1 MTKYRITSIPQKL
14 PQAQRGFVTGNKK
27 YHIKK
32 RGPLRRTP
40 QGFRVVKNQ
49 KNIEEP
55 TNTEQT
61 MVEVQGVEQ
70 PAYWNDMQSP
80 IDRGEECPPDKY
92 MYNGE
97 CLFESEIRAI
107 IQKENEEYDA
117 KRSSKNEAFNKN
129 INDIR
134 TAANE
139 EHNRWDDEYDAN
151 YLNTFINSKKSDK
164 IKPWQ
169 RIPQYKV
176 SPEQEAEFKNN
187 FLVHKKNGFVEL
199 YPMNIVQDRIWNN
212 GFQADQFKNYWELDP
227 KQVKK
232 QLGDFMKV
240 ADQNYTA
247 EVTNTIL
254 TRAFEEGIPPAEVI
268 KGLSS
273 KVGRQFNLN
282 AKFEEPTNNIINA
295 AFAEINNLIESL
307 PGVDQSRVDQ
317 DREIFMG
324 PNASV
329 TGWENKYYNSQT
341 NLADFINY
349 QSGKIKKGNTAY
361 SDYMDK
367 YGDVGQ
373 NVGLTFAI
381 DDRMNDLRAANQQ
394 RFKNINISNAGAAAN
409 TARLEDYNI
418 AAVEYISNLGA
429 DVTKQVL
436 KQALNKAGSTAKG
449 KLEMIKAFQT
459 DPGNAMQKLL
469 EQKTGNKNE
478 IFADVRGN
486 NINKLFTDYQ
496 KQATIKPWDGVN
508 ENTIGSKIWD
518 VARHPFDYAQL
529 GQKMWDGY
537 SQSYDTRKDIEKEH
551 GVNMGLAPDDTPLAV
566 IRDWTPLQA
575 FNPFKIGSNVRK
587 GYDKGEFF
595 SALGTELI
603 EMGTKRGIAKGL
615 NAIGKGA
622 GFLKPLWSGLT
633 NPLTNAGFALEAPE
647 NFSNAYD
654 EFKAGNYESAAF
666 DAALGTMGA
675 LPVTRTLSNLGRF
688 RTAGTSGNFGFKY
701 TNPKG
706 KSLSIV
712 PNIGEDFTLGK
723 NLQNYFNTTT
733 GRQAYRDLAK
743 ELHPDILSRTGNNS
757 NIPMQKLS
765 KLKKG
770 INSLGPGYTF
780 DNGQLLKTI
789 NTPFAKMNLGRF
801 GNLNLTGLEPTPTS
815 LKNTL
820 LQSQGLRPATNNF
833 NLLGY
838 SDGGLIKAQ
847 AGAIVKGLQALGR
860 TGKTVA
866 RYANIGTIGTA
877 NTLAK
882 TLAPIKINPIHIPTF
897 GMLAGERTMI
907 GPFTGSPLNVLP
919 IGSKIADNE
928 AFRYFGD
935 TLDYA
940 KLSKTLNSADGP
952 ILRMGKNKVVSDL
965 GQWFEKGARNAAYSS
980 VFGVRADVDAPGS
993 NLRYMPSSGRNGV
1006 LIGDMSTDNPRIL
1019 DLKDSGLQIERR
1031 FPFSEKTFPIN
1042 MDKLRNDEFD
1052 WKTQGGNLQSL
1063 IERYGYAA
1071 LAAAGL
1077 ATVGTTAPQEY
1088 LDEYVTNPI
1097 KQGYQKVEDLLVNPW
1112 TQPKR
1117 KKGGLAK
1124 AQLGKIIKKGSDI
1137 AKLLKP
1143 TSEFRSTLSGMH
1155 SLGTLPGMAPI
1166 MRSLSKP
1173 PVNLNFKTPLVPK
1186 IDFKDFSDGWLARQE
1201 LSNLATF
1208 GKQPLLNRADFA
1220 NNEEMFIEKLFQK
1233 YGTDPEKM
1241 IELAQAEGISPDA
1254 ILLRSLI
1261 RLTNTSERGIFDSQ
1275 KPFYVPENWNS
1286 TNRAALWNTNYG
1298 QYKPFGKNLNEYG
1311 LMGGKLPISFGTSGD
1326 LDHYYF
1332 GQIKQNEKFL
1342 SGDYNMSPEVRSKIE
1357 LKLSGLYKKGIN
1369 QGLQEKGFDLK
1380 NPLRYTGYDA
1390 IKTLTPNKKGGVVTG
1405 LSKKEI
1411 DQYIKDGYIIED
1423 V

>member
-1 MTKYRITSIPQKL
+1 M
-14 PQAQRGFVTGNKK
+14 
-27 YHIKK
+27 
-32 RGPLRRTP
+32 
-40 QGFRVVKNQ
+40 
-49 KNIEEP
+49 KNI
-55 TNTEQT
+55 
-61 MVEVQGVEQ
+61 
-70 PAYWNDMQSP
+70 
-80 IDRGEECPPDKY
+80 IDG
-92 MYNGE
+92 MM
-97 CLFESEIRAI
+97 
-107 IQKENEEYDA
+107 
-117 KRSSKNEAFNKN
+117 
-129 INDIR
+129 
-134 TAANE
+134 
-139 EHNRWDDEYDAN
+139 YDAN

-164 IKPWQ
+164 IEPWQ
-169 RIPQYKV
+169 RIPQYDV
-176 SPEQEAEFKNN
+176 SPEEEAELKNN

-232 QLGDFMKV
+232 QLGDFMKA
-240 ADQNYTA
+240 ADENYTA
-247 EVTNTIL
+247 EVKQFIL
-254 TRAFEEGIPPAEVI
+254 TRAIEEGIPVDEVI
-268 KGLSS
+268 KGLPSR
-273 KVGRQFNLN
+273 VGQQFNLN
-282 AKFEEPTNNIINA
+282 AKFKKPTNKIINDT
-295 AFAEINNLIESL
+295 FAEINNLIESL

-317 DREIFMG
+317 DRKIFMG
-324 PNASV
+324 PDASV
-329 TGWENKYYNSQT
+329 KDWENKYHSGQT

-349 QSGKIKKGNTAY
+349 QSGKIEKGNKAY

-367 YGDVGQ
+367 YGDLGQ

-409 TARLEDYNI
+409 TARLDDYNI
-418 AAVEYISNLGA
+418 AAGEYISNLGS

-449 KLEMIKAFQT
+449 KLEMIKAFQN

-478 IFADVRGN
+478 IFADVWGN

-496 KQATIKPWDGVN
+496 KQGTIKPWAGVN

-518 VARHPFDYAQL
+518 VARHPIDAAHFAMDDRIE
-529 GQKMWDGY
+529 MWGDY
-537 SQSYDTRKDIEKEH
+537 SQSYDTRKDIYKKY
-551 GVNMGLAPDDTPLAV
+551 GVNMGLAPDDSPLAM
-566 IRDWTPLQA
+566 IRDFTPLQA
-575 FNPFKIGSNVRK
+575 LNPFKIGSNLRK

-603 EMGTKRGIAKGL
+603 DIGTKRGIAKGL

-654 EFKAGNYESAAF
+654 EFKAGNYGSAAL
-666 DAALGTMGA
+666 DATLGTMGA

-770 INSLGPGYTF
+770 INSLGPDYTF

-820 LQSQGLRPATNNF
+820 LQSQGLSPATNNF

-847 AGAIVKGLQALGR
+847 AGTIVKGLQALGKNPINVGR
-860 TGKTVA
+860 M
-866 RYANIGTIGTA
+866 ANIGTIGTV

-882 TLAPIKINPIHIPTF
+882 NIAPIMIHPARIPLF
-897 GMLAGERTMI
+897 GATIEKM
-907 GPFTGSPLNVLP
+907 GPFTGSPLNALP
-919 IGSKIADNE
+919 FYGNKMNPVDGT
-928 AFRYFGD
+928 AFRKFGD
-935 TLDYA
+935 SLDYV
-940 KLSKTLNSADGP
+940 KMFEELNPSHGPLLRPGKTQIMTEGNWAELNEPNENYSGVFGAQFD
-952 ILRMGKNKVVSDL
+952 KNVPGSDL
-965 GQWFEKGARNAAYSS
+965 GFQTI
-980 VFGVRADVDAPGS
+980 S
-993 NLRYMPSSGRNGV
+993 NRNGV
-1006 LIGDMSTDNPRIL
+1006 LVTDALGKRKPSIPL
-1019 DLKDSGLQIERR
+1019 SEPGLSFHRR
-1031 FPFSEKTFPIN
+1031 LPFSNRYIPVN

-1052 WKTQGGNLQSL
+1052 WRSQGGNLQSL

-1071 LAAAGL
+1071 AYAAAL

-1117 KKGGLAK
+1117 KKGG
-1124 AQLGKIIKKGSDI
+1124 
-1137 AKLLKP
+1137 
-1143 TSEFRSTLSGMH
+1143 
-1155 SLGTLPGMAPI
+1155 
-1166 MRSLSKP
+1166 
-1173 PVNLNFKTPLVPK
+1173 
-1186 IDFKDFSDGWLARQE
+1186 
-1201 LSNLATF
+1201 
-1208 GKQPLLNRADFA
+1208 
-1220 NNEEMFIEKLFQK
+1220 
-1233 YGTDPEKM
+1233 
-1241 IELAQAEGISPDA
+1241 
-1254 ILLRSLI
+1254 
-1261 RLTNTSERGIFDSQ
+1261 
-1275 KPFYVPENWNS
+1275 
-1286 TNRAALWNTNYG
+1286 
-1298 QYKPFGKNLNEYG
+1298 
-1311 LMGGKLPISFGTSGD
+1311 
-1326 LDHYYF
+1326 
-1332 GQIKQNEKFL
+1332 
-1342 SGDYNMSPEVRSKIE
+1342 
-1357 LKLSGLYKKGIN
+1357 
-1369 QGLQEKGFDLK
+1369 
-1380 NPLRYTGYDA
+1380 
-1390 IKTLTPNKKGGVVTG
+1390 VVTG

>member
-107 IQKENEEYDA
+107 IKKENEEYDA
-117 KRSSKNEAFNKN
+117 KIYSKNEAFKKN

-139 EHNRWDDEYDAN
+139 EHNRWDDEDDAK
-151 YLNTFINSKKSDK
+151 YLNTFIKSKKSDK
-164 IKPWQ
+164 IEPWQ
-169 RIPQYKV
+169 RISQYDV
-176 SPEQEAEFKNN
+176 SPEEEAELKNN

-212 GFQADQFKNYWELDP
+212 GFQAEQFKNFWGLDS
-227 KQVKK
+227 KQVKE
-232 QLGDFMKV
+232 QLGDLMGAAKT
-240 ADQNYTA
+240 NYEA

-254 TRAFEEGIPPAEVI
+254 TRAIKEGIPVDKVI

-273 KVGRQFNLN
+273 KVGQQFNLK
-282 AKFEEPTNNIINA
+282 ATFEKPTNKIINDT
-295 AFAEINNLIESL
+295 FAELNNVIESL
-307 PGVDQSRVDQ
+307 PGVDQSQVDQ
-317 DREIFMG
+317 DRKIFMG
-324 PNASV
+324 RNASV
-329 TGWENKYYNSQT
+329 KDWENKYHNSQT

-349 QSGKIKKGNTAY
+349 QSGQIKKYNTAY

-367 YGDVGQ
+367 YGDLGQ

-394 RFKNINISNAGAAAN
+394 RFKYNNMSNARAAAN
-409 TARLEDYNI
+409 TAKLDDYNI
-418 AAVEYISNLGA
+418 AAGEYISNLGS

-449 KLEMIKAFQT
+449 KLEILKAFQN

-478 IFADVRGN
+478 AYTDVWSN
-486 NINKLFTDYQ
+486 KINKLFTDYQ

-518 VARHPFDYAQL
+518 VARHPLDAAQFAMDPRIEMWGDYSL
-529 GQKMWDGY
+529 
-537 SQSYDTRKDIEKEH
+537 SYDTRKDIYKKY
-551 GVNMGLAPDDTPLAV
+551 GINMGLAPDDTPLAM

-575 FNPFKIGSNVRK
+575 YNPFKIGSNLRK
-587 GYDKGEFF
+587 GYDKGEFL

-603 EMGTKRGIAKGL
+603 DIGTKRGIAKGL

-838 SDGGLIKAQ
+838 SDGGLIKAPDGGSIKK
-847 AGAIVKGLQALGR
+847 ALKALQALGR
-860 TGKTVA
+860 TDKTAA

-882 TLAPIKINPIHIPTF
+882 SIVPIMIHPLRIP
-897 GMLAGERTMI
+897 MLGATVDKM
-907 GPFTGSPLNVLP
+907 GPFTGSPLNALP
-919 IGSKIADNE
+919 FYGNKMNPVDGT
-928 AFRYFGD
+928 AFRKFGD
-935 TLDYA
+935 SLDYV
-940 KLSKTLNSADGP
+940 KMFKELNPSHGPLLRTGKTQIMTEGNWAEPKEPNENYSGVFGAQFN
-952 ILRMGKNKVVSDL
+952 KNVPGSDL
-965 GQWFEKGARNAAYSS
+965 GFEKI
-980 VFGVRADVDAPGS
+980 S
-993 NLRYMPSSGRNGV
+993 NRNGV
-1006 LIGDMSTDNPRIL
+1006 LVTDALGKRKPSIPL
-1019 DLKDSGLQIERR
+1019 SEPGLSFHRR
-1031 FPFSEKTFPIN
+1031 LPFSNRYIPVN

-1052 WKTQGGNLQSL
+1052 WRSQGGNLQSL
-1063 IERYGYAA
+1063 IERYGYGAAYAAA
-1071 LAAAGL
+1071 LAGMGM
-1077 ATVGTTAPQEY
+1077 ATPQEY

-1117 KKGGLAK
+1117 KKGG
-1124 AQLGKIIKKGSDI
+1124 
-1137 AKLLKP
+1137 
-1143 TSEFRSTLSGMH
+1143 
-1155 SLGTLPGMAPI
+1155 
-1166 MRSLSKP
+1166 
-1173 PVNLNFKTPLVPK
+1173 
-1186 IDFKDFSDGWLARQE
+1186 
-1201 LSNLATF
+1201 
-1208 GKQPLLNRADFA
+1208 
-1220 NNEEMFIEKLFQK
+1220 
-1233 YGTDPEKM
+1233 
-1241 IELAQAEGISPDA
+1241 
-1254 ILLRSLI
+1254 
-1261 RLTNTSERGIFDSQ
+1261 
-1275 KPFYVPENWNS
+1275 
-1286 TNRAALWNTNYG
+1286 
-1298 QYKPFGKNLNEYG
+1298 
-1311 LMGGKLPISFGTSGD
+1311 
-1326 LDHYYF
+1326 
-1332 GQIKQNEKFL
+1332 
-1342 SGDYNMSPEVRSKIE
+1342 
-1357 LKLSGLYKKGIN
+1357 
-1369 QGLQEKGFDLK
+1369 
-1380 NPLRYTGYDA
+1380 
-1390 IKTLTPNKKGGVVTG
+1390 VVTG